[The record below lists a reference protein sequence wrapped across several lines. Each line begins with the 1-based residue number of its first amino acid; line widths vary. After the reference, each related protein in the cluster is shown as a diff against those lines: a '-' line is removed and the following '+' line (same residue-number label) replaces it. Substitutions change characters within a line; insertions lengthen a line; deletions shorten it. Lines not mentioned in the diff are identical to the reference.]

1 MIIPKI
7 IPGKTAEGLIDYTTA
22 MLGQAYW
29 MGTFGQTA
37 TQALLNYERGRFPNS
52 YKATDFESQF
62 GQRVHDCGGLVK
74 GYMWSA
80 TPTSAPVYVGS
91 QDCDAQLFYDNSKVK
106 GEINLATF
114 AQTAKPGVLVYSPKL
129 DHVGVWTG
137 KEVHEARG
145 HAYGVVA
152 SKLTSRFKYWSE
164 CPFIEYPATPEPVP
178 VPAGKILID
187 EPPMIRRGSKGKAVA
202 VFQQI
207 VGTDPDGDFGPKTE
221 AAAKELQRIAGV
233 EVDGIVGPITWAA
246 ALNTL

>member
-7 IPGKTAEGLIDYTTA
+7 IPGKTAEGLIGYTTA

-52 YKATDFESQF
+52 YKATDFETQF

-91 QDCDAQLFYDNSKVK
+91 QDCDARMFYENSKVK

-114 AQTAKPGVLVYSPKL
+114 AATAKRGVLVYSAKL

-137 KEVHEARG
+137 KKVHEAKG
-145 HAYGVVA
+145 HAYGVVE
-152 SKLTSRFKYWSE
+152 SPLTSRFKYWSE
-164 CPFIEYPATPEPVP
+164 CPFIEYPATPEPTP

-187 EPPMIRRGSKGKAVA
+187 EPTMIRKGSKGKAVK
-202 VFQQI
+202 VWQQI
-207 VGTDPDGDFGPKTE
+207 VGVDPDGDFGPKTE
-221 AAAKELQRIAGV
+221 AATKELQRIAGV
-233 EVDGIVGPITWAA
+233 EADGIVGPITWAA
-246 ALNTL
+246 GLNTL